1 VDLIG
6 SLCLLMA
13 RGALISMA
21 IVILLLPSLY
31 LLCDKLILKTSWG
44 LRAKKHKHSEQAIG

>member
-1 VDLIG
+1 
-6 SLCLLMA
+6 MA

-21 IVILLLPSLY
+21 VVILLLPSLY

-44 LRAKKHKHSEQAIG
+44 LRSKKHKIMEQKI